1 MRKIASKWPFLIL
14 IANIGFFFAY
24 TSYFSFNFPMQDD
37 VTLVEFIVAKE
48 QKKTESTALL
58 ADLFRVDNDH
68 SIVIPRL
75 ITWINQEIEGALNF
89 RHIVQYINLL
99 LFLFFLLIARRF
111 GKLKLEL
118 YFLLPVSFLLFQP
131 HFFEVIHWPIV
142 GLQHIH
148 ILIFVAIVLV
158 LLEEKKSLFWPLLCA
173 FMAGFTFGN
182 GVALFVLIGIYLFF
196 EGRKKEIGWTILS
209 LIIYLMTLIPIFNF
223 SQQAK
228 FGFSLLNTSFFAF
241 GILGSTALEFTK
253 NQDAFA
259 VGFGAIL
266 MVSIGY
272 FTFQKWVKKNPTID
286 RFYFYL
292 VIFVVGAILVIAI
305 PRSGDDWTFYHT
317 SRYFV
322 YGVIA
327 LICLYLLGLMHL
339 PKSQKKYLFFPMLGI
354 SLGFSF
360 LSYYNNS
367 ATMMDR
373 KNTLRADYDNWT
385 RHQTVICEVPQVFH
399 NVKPILLKAYS
410 NQWLQAE
417 KQLIPSKQL
426 ANLNQIASPF
436 KTTVKLEIQNHA
448 DSVKGKSDLWIK
460 RYSFIVFNRLNVDN
474 PIDKSWYIVLQHAS
488 SKKSFVSP
496 VSFKKGAIRDFVF
509 KPGTNYLSKT
519 GASIVHTE
527 FLEHGKYQLYLCGV
541 QENKKNSYYQL
552 REEIQIDSQTKLM
565 NLSH

>member
-1 MRKIASKWPFLIL
+1 MREISTKWPFIIL
-14 IANIGFFFAY
+14 IATIGIFFAY

-37 VTLVEFIVAKE
+37 LTLVEFIVAKE
-48 QKKTESTALL
+48 QKKTELSALVG
-58 ADLFRVDNDH
+58 DLFRVDNDH

-89 RHIVQYINLL
+89 KHIVQYLNLL
-99 LFLFFLLIARRF
+99 LILFFLLIARRF
-111 GKLKLEL
+111 GKFQLDLH
-118 YFLLPVSFLLFQP
+118 FLLPVSFLLFQP

-148 ILIFVAIVLV
+148 ILIFVVIALG
-158 LLEEKKSLFWPLLCA
+158 LLEQKKSLFWPLFCA

-182 GVALFVLIGIYLFF
+182 GVTLFVLVGIYLFF
-196 EGRKKEIGWTILS
+196 EGREKEIGWAILS
-209 LIIYLMTLIPIFNF
+209 LIIYLMALIPIFNF

-228 FGFSLLNTSFFAF
+228 FGFSLLNTSFFAL

-253 NQDAFA
+253 NQDQFA
-259 VGFGAIL
+259 VGFGAML

-272 FTFQKWVKKNPTID
+272 FAFQKWVKKNETID

-327 LICLYLLGLMHL
+327 LICLYLMGIKHL
-339 PKSQKKYLFFPMLGI
+339 PKSQKKYLFYPMLAI

-367 ATMMDR
+367 ATMIDR
-373 KNTLRADYDNWT
+373 KNTLRADYDNWA
-385 RHQTVICEVPQVFH
+385 RHQTVICEVPQVFE
-399 NVKPILLKAYS
+399 NIKPILSKAYA
-410 NQWLQAE
+410 NQWIQAE
-417 KQLIPSKQL
+417 KQLIPSEQL
-426 ANLNQIASPF
+426 AILNQIARPF
-436 KTTVKLEIQNHA
+436 KMTAPVEIQNHA
-448 DSVKGKSDLWIK
+448 DSVKGKSDLWVK
-460 RYSFIVFNRLNVDN
+460 RYSFLAFNRLNVDN
-474 PIDKSWYIVLQHAS
+474 PIDKSWYIVLQHAT

-496 VSFKKGAIRDFVF
+496 VTYKKGAIRDFVF
-509 KPGTNYLSKT
+509 KPGTNYLSST
-519 GASIVHTE
+519 GVAIVHTE

-541 QENKKNSYYQL
+541 QDDKKNSYYRL
-552 REEIQIDSQTKLM
+552 DEGIQIDSQTKLI
-565 NLSH
+565 NLIQ

>member
-1 MRKIASKWPFLIL
+1 
-14 IANIGFFFAY
+14 
-24 TSYFSFNFPMQDD
+24 MQDD
-37 VTLVEFIVAKE
+37 LTLVEFIVAKE
-48 QKKTESTALL
+48 QKKTELSALVG
-58 ADLFRVDNDH
+58 DLFRVDNDH

-89 RHIVQYINLL
+89 KHIVQYLNLL
-99 LFLFFLLIARRF
+99 LILFFLLIARRF
-111 GKLKLEL
+111 GKFQLDL

-142 GLQHIH
+142 GLQNIH
-148 ILIFVAIVLV
+148 ILIFVAIALGVL
-158 LLEEKKSLFWPLLCA
+158 EGKKSLFWPLLCA

-182 GVALFVLIGIYLFF
+182 GVTLFVLIGIYLFF
-196 EGRKKEIGWTILS
+196 EGRKKEIGWAILS
-209 LIIYLMTLIPIFNF
+209 LIIYLMALIPIFNF

-253 NQDAFA
+253 NQDLFA
-259 VGFGAIL
+259 VGFGAML

-272 FTFQKWVKKNPTID
+272 FAFQKWVKKNETID

-292 VIFVVGAILVIAI
+292 VTFVVGAILVIAI

-327 LICLYLLGLMHL
+327 LICLYLMGIKHL
-339 PKSQKKYLFFPMLGI
+339 PKSQKKYLFYPMLAI

-385 RHQTVICEVPQVFH
+385 RHQTVICEVPQVFN
-399 NVKPILLKAYS
+399 NVKPILSKAYT
-410 NQWLQAE
+410 NQWIQGE
-417 KQLIPSKQL
+417 KQLIPSEQL
-426 ANLNQIASPF
+426 PILNQIASPF
-436 KTTVKLEIQNHA
+436 KMTVPVKIQNHA
-448 DSVKGKSDLWIK
+448 DSVKGKSDLWVK
-460 RYSFIVFNRLNVDN
+460 RYSFLVFNRLNVDN
-474 PIDKSWYIVLQHAS
+474 PIDKSWYIVLQHATN
-488 SKKSFVSP
+488 KKSFVSP

-509 KPGTNYLSKT
+509 KPGTNYLSST
-519 GASIVHTE
+519 GAAIVHTE

-541 QENKKNSYYQL
+541 QEDKKNSYYRL
-552 REEIQIDSQTKLM
+552 DEEIQIDSQTKLI
-565 NLSH
+565 NLIQ